1 MIRPKR
7 AKIQLSKVAKIQ
19 KFLWWG
25 PPYKR
30 LQNQATLRSSIFGVD
45 GFLLTFLFHKMKKK
59 KKKKKK
65 TSLERS
71 IVARVMRYDTMG
83 EVYRNEE

>member
-30 LQNQATLRSSIFGVD
+30 LQNQATLGSSIFGVE
-45 GFLLTFLFHKMKKK
+45 GFLLTCLFH

-71 IVARVMRYDTMG
+71 IVARVMRYDTMS
-83 EVYRNEE
+83 EVHRSEE

>member
-30 LQNQATLRSSIFGVD
+30 LQNQATLGSSIFGVD
-45 GFLLTFLFHKMKKK
+45 GFLLTCLFHKM
-59 KKKKKK
+59 KKKKK

-71 IVARVMRYDTMG
+71 IVARVMRYDTMS
-83 EVYRNEE
+83 EVHRSEE

>member
-45 GFLLTFLFHKMKKK
+45 GFLLACLFHKMKKK
-59 KKKKKK
+59 KKKER
-65 TSLERS
+65 SLERS

-83 EVYRNEE
+83 EVYRNEK

>member
-30 LQNQATLRSSIFGVD
+30 LQNQATLGSSIFGVD
-45 GFLLTFLFHKMKKK
+45 GFLLTCLFHKM

-71 IVARVMRYDTMG
+71 IVARVMRYDTMS
-83 EVYRNEE
+83 EVHRSEE

>member
-30 LQNQATLRSSIFGVD
+30 LQNQATLGSSIFGVD
-45 GFLLTFLFHKMKKK
+45 GFLLTCLFHKMKKK
-59 KKKKKK
+59 NKTKKK

-71 IVARVMRYDTMG
+71 IVARVMRYDTMS
-83 EVYRNEE
+83 EVHRSEE